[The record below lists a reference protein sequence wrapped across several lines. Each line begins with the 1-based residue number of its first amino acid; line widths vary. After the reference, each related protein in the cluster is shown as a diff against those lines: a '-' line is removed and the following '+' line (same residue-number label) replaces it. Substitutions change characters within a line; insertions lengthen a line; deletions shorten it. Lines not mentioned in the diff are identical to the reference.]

1 MGDPKFVKKK
11 YSARILL
18 ETLKKRKQLIL
29 AILVSCGFWLMLI
42 HKLNHDI
49 SILSQ
54 ENPQLFWKA
63 LFRYFIANLVGG

>member
-11 YSARILL
+11 YSVRILL
-18 ETLKKRKQLIL
+18 KTLNKRKQLIMAL
-29 AILVSCGFWLMLI
+29 LVSCGFWLMLI

-54 ENPQLFWKA
+54 ENPHLFWKA
-63 LFRYFIANLVGG
+63 LFRYFIANLGGG